1 MMVTMFSSRKTAFT
15 IWILASIFYAY
26 QYILRVMPSVMID
39 DIMGKFHFDAASYGQ
54 FSGLYY
60 IGYSAAHLPLGIM
73 LDRIG
78 PRKVMSICLL
88 MTVIGQMPIVFSDY
102 WALPIMGRILTGIG
116 SSAAILGTFK
126 IIRLAFDEK
135 VFTRMLGWSVTI
147 GLLGAIY
154 GGGPVSFM
162 TERFGF
168 QAVINVFAVFG
179 AILAATTYF
188 IIPEI
193 KTKSD
198 TKVIDDIKSVLTN
211 GRVIAICMLGGLMV
225 GPLEGFADVWGAIY
239 LRNVY
244 GMGET
249 VSASLPSLIFIGMS
263 IGAPLIGYVAD
274 KTGKYIGTTIAA
286 GIIMAIGY
294 IVLLSGKIS
303 VEAITANFIIIGIC
317 CAYQIIVIYKASTYV
332 KEHVVSLTNAAA
344 NMIIMSFGYL
354 VHTII
359 GVAVDHFGGR
369 DNTDA
374 LNYGISSIPAMMT
387 IAIIGLSFLSL
398 YDKKRARRD
407 IEINQVAN

>member
-1 MMVTMFSSRKTAFT
+1 MIKSRKTAYT

-39 DIMGKFHFDAASYGQ
+39 EIMEKFHFDASSYGQ

-78 PRKVMSICLL
+78 PKKVMPICLL
-88 MTVIGQMPIVFSDY
+88 LTVLGQLPIVFSDY
-102 WALPIMGRILTGIG
+102 WAMPIAGRVLTGIG

-135 VFTRMLGWSVTI
+135 IFTRMLGWSVTI

-154 GGGPVSFM
+154 GGGPVTFM
-162 TERFGF
+162 TEEFGY
-168 QAVINVFAVFG
+168 QSVINIFAVLG
-179 AILAATTYF
+179 LVLAAATYF
-188 IIPEI
+188 IVPEI
-193 KTKSD
+193 KAKRD
-198 TKVIDDIKSVLTN
+198 TRVIDDIKSVLMN

-244 GMGET
+244 DMGET
-249 VSASLPSLIFIGMS
+249 ISASLPSLIFIGMS
-263 IGAPLIGYVAD
+263 IGAPMIGYIAD

-286 GIIMAIGY
+286 GVIMALGY
-294 IVLLSGKIS
+294 ILFLSSKLNVQAIS
-303 VEAITANFIIIGIC
+303 VTFVTIGIC

-354 VHTII
+354 VHTVI
-359 GVAVDHFGGR
+359 GVVIDYFGGR
-369 DNTDA
+369 ENVSA
-374 LNYGISSIPAMMT
+374 LNYGVSSIPVMMT
-387 IAIIGLSFLSL
+387 MAIIGLSVLSI
-398 YDKKRARRD
+398 YDKRRARREM
-407 IEINQVAN
+407 EITQVPN